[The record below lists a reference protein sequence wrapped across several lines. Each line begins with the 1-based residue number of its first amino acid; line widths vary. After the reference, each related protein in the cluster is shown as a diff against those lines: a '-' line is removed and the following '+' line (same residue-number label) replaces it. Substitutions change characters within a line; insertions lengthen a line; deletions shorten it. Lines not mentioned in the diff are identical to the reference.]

1 MNEEV
6 IVFSKRQGNVEA
18 LIHVITQEVG
28 RLQRVQQK
36 TKVFQGKLL
45 WRQKTPIVMNIHLAT
60 MYMTLQDHITTVCPP
75 LFLKLSLFFFR
86 CAMIVPIPIDMG
98 HIFISPR
105 TDAWAIATPIVIMTK
120 VTIKE
125 LR

>member
-36 TKVFQGKLL
+36 TKIFQGKLL

-60 MYMTLQDHITTVCPP
+60 MYMTLQDHALGKFCDPRP
-75 LFLKLSLFFFR
+75 EKEESLNSWKAHR
-86 CAMIVPIPIDMG
+86 
-98 HIFISPR
+98 
-105 TDAWAIATPIVIMTK
+105 
-120 VTIKE
+120 
-125 LR
+125 

>member
-1 MNEEV
+1 MNEDV
-6 IVFSKRQGNVEA
+6 IVFSKHQGNEEA
-18 LIHVITQEVG
+18 AIHVMRQEVG
-28 RLQRVQQK
+28 RLQTAQQK

-45 WRQKTPIVMNIHLAT
+45 WRQKTPIAMNIHLAT
-60 MYMTLQDHITTVCPP
+60 MYMTLQDHITTVCPS
-75 LFLKLSLFFFR
+75 LFLKLSLFFFH
-86 CAMIVPIPIDMG
+86 CAMIAPMPIDMG

-105 TDAWAIATPIVIMTK
+105 TDTWAIDKPIAIMTK